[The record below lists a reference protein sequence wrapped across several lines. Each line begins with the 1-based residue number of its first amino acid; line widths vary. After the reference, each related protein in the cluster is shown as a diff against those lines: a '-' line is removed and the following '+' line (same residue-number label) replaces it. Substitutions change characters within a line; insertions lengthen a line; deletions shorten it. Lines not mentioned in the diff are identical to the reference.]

1 MIDIFKSETQA
12 IVIPVNTVGAMG
24 KGLALEAKRKYGDA
38 LYNPYR
44 AACALGYLEVGDE
57 GVAQAMTVQVEGKS
71 IILAPTKEHWRE
83 RSHLIW
89 VRGAM
94 QAVIREVIEQG
105 ITSVAIP
112 ALGCG
117 EGELE
122 WNEVEPLINA
132 GAKQLSEIGVAVEV
146 TPPNG
151 IAVKMVATEIQ
162 LAGGFVLVPIR
173 NGQAPAGT
181 LYCGRGR
188 GGVVTEK
195 PGQYGWLGNP
205 VKFGA
210 DAPNCPVCME
220 KHLTASATLPCYREY
235 LRHRLNAAYDKEFR
249 QSFIEAMSRHT
260 RLACFCTSTACHTA
274 VMAEVFSQWRQRR
287 NASKLPLNLP
297 ICLSAYRKGP
307 TQQSG
312 RAFLV
317 CPESDKVHHQVAPPP
332 TSAQQPLVL
341 HSFCFRYAFAK

>member
-1 MIDIFKSETQA
+1 MADIFKSDTQA

-24 KGLALEAKRKYGDA
+24 KGLALEAKRKYGDT

-57 GVAQAMTVQVEGKS
+57 GVAQAMTVVVEGKS
-71 IILAPTKEHWRE
+71 IILAPTKDHWRDP
-83 RSHLIW
+83 SHLIW
-89 VRGAM
+89 VRGAV

-132 GAKQLSEIGVAVEV
+132 GAKHLTEIGVAVEV

-151 IAVKMVATEIQ
+151 IAVKSVTTEIP

-173 NGQAPAGT
+173 SGQVSAGT

-188 GGVVTEK
+188 GGVVAEK
-195 PGQYGWLGNP
+195 PGRYGWLGNP

-210 DAPNCPVCME
+210 DAPNCPLCKE
-220 KHLTASATLPCYREY
+220 KHLTASVTLPCYREY
-235 LRHRLNAAYDKEFR
+235 LRHRLNAADDKEFR
-249 QSFIEAMSRHT
+249 QAFIEAMFRHT

-274 VMAEVFSQWRQRR
+274 VMAEVFSEWRQRR
-287 NASKLPLNLP
+287 NASRLPLSLP
-297 ICLSAYRKGP
+297 NCLSACRKGP
-307 TQQSG
+307 TQQPG
-312 RAFLV
+312 RAFLF
-317 CPESDKVHHQVAPPP
+317 APNP
-332 TSAQQPLVL
+332 TWCIS
-341 HSFCFRYAFAK
+341 K